1 MSIPTDITQVAF
13 TAGTVTDRVIGT
25 THDGWRRR
33 LMKALAKDFGPLTG
47 YSIYG
52 SPTISSGM
60 MTLNSYQSGIITPEP
75 FSPGAN
81 PWEIQTRILY
91 KFTRYAYIFR
101 SCTSEGVGTFS
112 VGMQMDNGNTMR
124 FIYSTNGTSWV
135 SSRGV
140 TNTYTLDSWIWI
152 KVGWNGSRY
161 YHKFSLDG
169 VNWTEN
175 SSAGATA
182 INQGSYILFGEPESN
197 RYSQST
203 WDLNNTRI
211 YINNRIWW
219 KPF

>member
-1 MSIPTDITQVAF
+1 MELVFIWKFDMDLLSRRRIMMGQSKYEIPT
-13 TAGTVTDRVIGT
+13 GYTV
-25 THDGWRRR
+25 
-33 LMKALAKDFGPLTG
+33 FGN
-47 YSIYG
+47 
-52 SPTISSGM
+52 PTITNGLMTIPGGM
-60 MTLNSYQSGIITPEP
+60 NGIITPLV
-75 FSPGAN
+75 FNPGN
-81 PWEIQTRILY
+81 QVWEIQTRILY
-91 KFTRYAYIFR
+91 KFTRYSYVFR

-112 VGMQMDNGNTMR
+112 VGMQMDNGNTFR

-135 SSRGV
+135 NSRGV
-140 TNTYTLDSWIWI
+140 TNAYTLDSWIWI

-203 WDLNNTRI
+203 WDLNNTQFLIGGKVR
-211 YINNRIWW
+211 W
-219 KPF
+219 KAIGT